1 MIANKKEK
9 AAINNGIGWREPPI
23 PLFMAAFRRKRKFT
37 FALFIKLLF
46 LLLFFVLAKASYAED
61 VIMNKTKKCGAFF
74 CEVEKPKDGK
84 YKDPVSVDDTYCLG
98 SYCFVWSKADG
109 SSSSSSSSGSSG
121 SSGNGSGG
129 KPSGGSSSDG
139 TMEMVDI
146 DKSVWDEMRKHREE
160 RERKNGGSSSG
171 GGGSSGQNGGGKN
184 DGGKNGKNDG
194 GKNGQKQEGEIG
206 PVGGWLKEPEHKAP
220 KGKIYRVAVGCHMD
234 KDCAYEEFSYDL
246 NVSCSGSVSSGK
258 YIPSG
263 HTYSL
268 HVRNGVC
275 YYDVYSKG
283 KLIEERIAKYD
294 SISVNDVPEGKKPK
308 DEKKKDEK
316 PKDDKAKECLDNNPH
331 ICKGKDGKW
340 KDTRE
345 DGKPKD
351 QQKPED
357 KGVFKDKDGVYRSED
372 DGGEVHKDKD
382 GKDGNDG
389 QNGRDGRNAEGKD
402 YGGILSDIKKSI
414 DNVNKSI
421 VDGFNSMK
429 EGRGKGY
436 GSSSGDKK
444 GDGKEGKGKG
454 DGSSSGDKK
463 GDGKEGRGK
472 GDGSSSGDKKGD
484 GKAEEGYQGN
494 PEWDKLN
501 GMGDAE
507 FTKGKK
513 FGEAGYC
520 PAPVRFNISIMG
532 KSMNLS
538 FSYEWICD
546 VARKLRPVV
555 VAFAYCIASAVCLR
569 GLSSS

>member
-1 MIANKKEK
+1 MN
-9 AAINNGIGWREPPI
+9 R
-23 PLFMAAFRRKRKFT
+23 
-37 FALFIKLLF
+37 LLF
-46 LLLFFVLAKASYAED
+46 LLAILFTSPAFAFTPWFCVG
-61 VIMNKTKKCGAFF
+61 NKLKDGLYHSEGYGYECRNGATKNF
-74 CEVEKPKDGK
+74 CEGKEGVKVRIDGVIK
-84 YKDPVSVDDTYCLG
+84 RCEGGAIVNLPVDRPGLRPDPEHCMDRNCLT
-98 SYCFVWSKADG
+98 WSGD
-109 SSSSSSSSGSSG
+109 
-121 SSGNGSGG
+121 SGG
-129 KPSGGSSSDG
+129 G
-139 TMEMVDI
+139 
-146 DKSVWDEMRKHREE
+146 
-160 RERKNGGSSSG
+160 SSG
-171 GGGSSGQNGGGKN
+171 GGGSSDGSSSGGSSSGGSSSGGSSSGGSLEIVDIGDFKPPKKQDDKKDGGKN

-382 GKDGNDG
+382 GTWRQREGKDGNDG
-389 QNGRDGRNAEGKD
+389 QNGRDGRDAQD
-402 YGGILSDIKKSI
+402 YSGILGTINQNVVDLIRVVSEGFGKVSDGLSGLGGG
-414 DNVNKSI
+414 S
-421 VDGFNSMK
+421 GG
-429 EGRGKGY
+429 GRGNGQSGLGGGSRGGGNGNGQGQKGEGQGQKGEGEGELEKY
-436 GSSSGDKK
+436 CKKHPNTLTCAEFNGNVPGEGDFSGLIPKKEVPIGWKFEDFLKGSSAK
-444 GDGKEGKGKG
+444 
-454 DGSSSGDKK
+454 
-463 GDGKEGRGK
+463 
-472 GDGSSSGDKKGD
+472 
-484 GKAEEGYQGN
+484 
-494 PEWDKLN
+494 
-501 GMGDAE
+501 
-507 FTKGKK
+507 
-513 FGEAGYC
+513 C
-520 PAPVRFNISIMG
+520 PAPMKFSTKLGVISLSWDGFCEFLRIIRGFVIM
-532 KSMNLS
+532 
-538 FSYEWICD
+538 
-546 VARKLRPVV
+546 A
-555 VAFAYCIASAVCLR
+555 ASVTGIMIVLK
-569 GLSSS
+569 GQ

>member
-46 LLLFFVLAKASYAED
+46 LLLFCVF
-61 VIMNKTKKCGAFF
+61 MNKQSHADPLVDACKGKKEGHQFF
-74 CEVEKPKDGK
+74 GYPTNYVYICRGGRGQVYSDVAAASCNSDKKTCR
-84 YKDPVSVDDTYCLG
+84 VSYSEG
-98 SYCFVWSKADG
+98 
-109 SSSSSSSSGSSG
+109 
-121 SSGNGSGG
+121 
-129 KPSGGSSSDG
+129 
-139 TMEMVDI
+139 
-146 DKSVWDEMRKHREE
+146 DK
-160 RERKNGGSSSG
+160 NNTGGSSSG
-171 GGGSSGQNGGGKN
+171 GGSSGGGSSGGGSMEIVDIGDSKPPKKQDGQKDGQKDGGKNGQKQDGKN

-194 GKNGQKQEGEIG
+194 GKNGQNQEGEIG
-206 PVGGWLKEPEHKAP
+206 PVGGWLKEPQHNAP
-220 KGKIYRVAVGCHMD
+220 KGKIYRVAVGCNVD

-246 NVSCSGSVSSGK
+246 NVACSGSVSSGK

-263 HTYSL
+263 YTYNL

-275 YYDVYSKG
+275 YYDVYSKDR
-283 KLIEERIAKYD
+283 LIEERIAKYD

-389 QNGRDGRNAEGKD
+389 QDGRDGRNAEGKD
-402 YGGILSDIKKSI
+402 YGGILSDIKRSI

-421 VDGFNSMK
+421 VDGFNGMK

-436 GSSSGDKK
+436 
-444 GDGKEGKGKG
+444 
-454 DGSSSGDKK
+454 GSSSGDKK